1 MDEYLSGWLF
11 SSVYVETYVR
21 MSYVIAE
28 LFIVQA
34 AVAAVLSSSFLVIL
48 IILTVLLICLIVF

>member
-1 MDEYLSGWLF
+1 MAVVDEYLSGWLF

-28 LFIVQA
+28 LFV
-34 AVAAVLSSSFLVIL
+34 FLVGTLRFPASIMIL
-48 IILTVLLICLIVF
+48 DDGLQYGSCR